1 MKVVP
6 AGWRRAALGDVC
18 RVSSGA
24 TPKTSVQ
31 EYWGGVIPWITPNDM
46 SKDRSRVLH
55 EGERWLTD
63 RGYASCSAQ
72 LFPPG
77 SVIVSSRA
85 PIGYVAIAGREMCT
99 NQGCKTATPPPELDS
114 NYLYWFMINAKSDLE
129 ARASGTTFKEIS
141 SRRFAETLLWWPE
154 IGEQRRIVAILEEHL
169 SDLDAAVE
177 SAARARGRADALLH
191 SHLLGLVLG
200 DARGLLGGLR
210 PGDLGAS
217 SAPPIPLADG
227 WSWLK
232 WSAVGTSQNGRA
244 FPSALYRSE
253 GVRLL
258 RPGNLGPHGTLVW
271 NPSSTKY
278 LPPQLADD
286 YTAFMLEPGDL
297 VMNLTAQSL
306 KDDFLG
312 RVCLVEQGDGAL
324 LNQRIARLRA
334 TRISSPYAL
343 MVFRSKLFRRYVE
356 SLNTGSLIQ
365 HMFTKQVNEFWL
377 PTPPSTEQERR
388 LVAAWESFAE
398 TVQRLGGAASTVEV
412 RAQVLRRAIL
422 AAAFSGRLTGH
433 GSDTDVISEIIE
445 EESA

>member
-6 AGWRRAALGDVC
+6 AGWKRAAIGDVC
-18 RVSSGA
+18 RVTSGA
-24 TPKTSVQ
+24 TPKTSIP
-31 EYWGGVIPWITPNDM
+31 EYWGGEIPWITPNDM
-46 SKDRSRVLH
+46 SKDRSQVLLQ
-55 EGERWLTD
+55 GERSLTA

-85 PIGYVAIAGREMCT
+85 PVGYVAIAGREMCT
-99 NQGCKTATPPPELDS
+99 NQGCKTATPPPDLDS

-177 SAARARGRADALLH
+177 SATHAKERTDALLH
-191 SHLLGLVLG
+191 SYLLGLVLG
-200 DARGLLGGLR
+200 DAKGLLG
-210 PGDLGAS
+210 DLGSRVLGGS
-217 SAPPIPLADG
+217 SAPPIPLPDG

-232 WSAVGTSQNGRA
+232 WSEVGKSQNGRA
-244 FPSALYRSE
+244 FSSSLYRSE

-258 RPGNLGPHGTLVW
+258 RPGNLGADGRLVW
-271 NPSSTKY
+271 SPSSTKH
-278 LPPQLADD
+278 LPLELAED
-286 YTAFMLEPGDL
+286 YAAFLLEPGDL

-312 RVCLVEQGDGAL
+312 RVCLVAGSDRAL
-324 LNQRIARLRA
+324 LNQRIARLKA
-334 TRISSPYAL
+334 VRISAPYAL

-365 HMFTKQVNEFWL
+365 HMYTKQVNEFWL
-377 PTPPSTEQERR
+377 PTPPSRDHERR
-388 LVAAWESFAE
+388 LVVAWESFAE
-398 TVQRLGGAASTVEV
+398 TVQRLGGAASTAEV
-412 RAQVLRRAIL
+412 RARSLRRAVL
-422 AAAFSGRLTGH
+422 AAAISGRLTGS
-433 GSDTDVISEIIE
+433 GSDSEVIAELAE